1 MTRKLPL
8 MVAALGVVA
17 AFVVFVPAAL
27 ATPPSDCDVSG
38 ALCTEVSDSIA
49 YNGGYVGHDEPAL
62 LFYSN
67 RAGSGNSNVY
77 KLTLP
82 TDPKVMPN
90 QSGTGGTWNFQL
102 HPAFWFGMAMCDTQ
116 SYPLF
121 TKTCTPD
128 SDTNI
133 ADGSNPAA
141 ADYIG
146 KHSGTAFMEMQFYP
160 PGWAPFQDLG
170 GISCSPTQW
179 CAALNIDS
187 LSENANTG
195 QDLNTACQNAIV
207 GGLEYVNFAFVTKN
221 GTPQAPPD
229 PLNATG
235 ATFTPDPA
243 RDLFMGSGDQLVV
256 EMHDTAAGFRVVI
269 RDLTNGQSGSMTASA
284 ANGFAQV
291 NFEPPPST
299 GCAVTPYNFHP
310 MYSTSSEDTRVPWA
324 AHSYNVAFSDEIGH
338 WEYCNAAD
346 TSGFPG
352 ACTTAGVSD
361 PGGLDGDDFFCLNAS
376 DSLLAQVAGCAL
388 TDNDFDGTSYQE
400 VWPGTGPNRGQDS
413 KLNASPI
420 QFSSPLFNGNQNYD
434 RVAFETD
441 LPRIEAADLG
451 GICNRT
457 TGADCVNPPPGSN
470 FYPFYS
476 TGTTNGTPSGRCV
489 WQLGG
494 AGIKGTTNAFGG
506 NSAAEFGPLLFLN
519 YATLGDPTTVR
530 NVTNNFRQILNTNP
544 CPA

>member
-1 MTRKLPL
+1 MTRKLPVIL
-8 MVAALGVVA
+8 VAATAAA
-17 AFVVFVPAAL
+17 AFVVFVPAAF
-27 ATPPSDCDVSG
+27 ATPPSECDVSG
-38 ALCTEVSDSIA
+38 ALCTEVANSIA
-49 YNGGYVGHDEPAL
+49 YNGGYVGHDEPSL
-62 LFYSN
+62 LFYSS

-90 QSGTGGTWNFQL
+90 QSGTGGTFNFQL
-102 HPAFWFGMAMCDTQ
+102 HPAFWFGMAMCDTE

-121 TKTCTPD
+121 RSTCTPD

-170 GISCSPTQW
+170 GISCSATQW

-195 QDLNTACQNAIV
+195 QDLNTACQDAI
-207 GGLEYVNFAFVTKN
+207 GGIEYVNFAFVTKN

-229 PLNATG
+229 PLHATG
-235 ATFTPDPA
+235 ATFTPDPT

-256 EMHDTAAGFRVVI
+256 EMHDTPAGFQVVI
-269 RDLTNGQSGSMTASA
+269 HDLTTGQTGSMTASA
-284 ANGFAQV
+284 ANGFGQM

-299 GCAVTPYNFHP
+299 GCKVTPYNFHP
-310 MYSTSSEDTRVPWA
+310 MYSTSSEHTRVPWA

-338 WEYCNAAD
+338 WEYCNHAE
-346 TSGFPG
+346 TGFPG

-361 PGGLDGDDFFCLNAS
+361 PEGLDGDDFFCLNAS
-376 DSLLAQVAGCAL
+376 DSLLVMVAGCAL
-388 TDNDFDGTSYQE
+388 TDNDFDGTSYQR
-400 VWPGTGPNRGQDS
+400 VWPGTGPNRDQDS
-413 KLNASPI
+413 KLHATPIRFTSPR
-420 QFSSPLFNGNQNYD
+420 FGGNQNYD

-441 LPRIEAADLG
+441 LPRIEAADFG

-476 TGTTNGTPSGRCV
+476 TGTSTPSGQCV

-494 AGIKGTTNAFGG
+494 AGIPGTTNAFGG

-519 YATLGDPTTVR
+519 YATLGNPNVLRT
-530 NVTNNFRQILNTNP
+530 VTNDFRQILSSNP
-544 CPA
+544 CPT